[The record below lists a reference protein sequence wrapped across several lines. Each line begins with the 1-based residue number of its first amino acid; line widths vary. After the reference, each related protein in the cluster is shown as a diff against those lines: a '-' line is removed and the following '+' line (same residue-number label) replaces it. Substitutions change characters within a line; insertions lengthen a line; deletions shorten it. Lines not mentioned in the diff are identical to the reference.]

1 MKELSKAADEI
12 AENMKEN
19 GYEYFNI
26 RHGKI
31 GTDLK
36 TGLASYLY
44 DAGINNK
51 EPVFPIYAG
60 SGIAATSPDNPY
72 SWATFKIVE
81 DAQKGLRIDAMAIS
95 MYECHDGALRTSLEL
110 KINSLEDI
118 PSKENA
124 VKLIEEKWE
133 KVSNENRKK
142 WNTPAGVKPLKT
154 KSRRL

>member
-1 MKELSKAADEI
+1 M
-12 AENMKEN
+12 
-19 GYEYFNI
+19 
-26 RHGKI
+26 
-31 GTDLK
+31 
-36 TGLASYLY
+36 
-44 DAGINNK
+44 
-51 EPVFPIYAG
+51 
-60 SGIAATSPDNPY
+60 
-72 SWATFKIVE
+72 
-81 DAQKGLRIDAMAIS
+81 
-95 MYECHDGALRTSLEL
+95 EL

>member
-1 MKELSKAADEI
+1 
-12 AENMKEN
+12 
-19 GYEYFNI
+19 
-26 RHGKI
+26 
-31 GTDLK
+31 
-36 TGLASYLY
+36 
-44 DAGINNK
+44 
-51 EPVFPIYAG
+51 
-60 SGIAATSPDNPY
+60 
-72 SWATFKIVE
+72 
-81 DAQKGLRIDAMAIS
+81 